1 MINKVKPITWVG
13 IILSLFGMFLAAGAT
28 KLPLLDKVLSDQ
40 NLSLLGLALVWV
52 LTVILLGIVK
62 FGEKASFDS
71 IGFKPI
77 TLKAGLLAIGI
88 GIVLSLA
95 VPVLTLLVVQVI
107 PTNGDGIEEVASS
120 VPWWLLLLS
129 VLTAG
134 ITEEIIFRGYLIER
148 LGEISSKNAL
158 IVVISVIAFVL
169 PHTLSWN
176 LAHVLGVVLPLGLIL
191 SLIYLWKR
199 NLVFNIIIHIVI
211 DLPLVVMA
219 LMAG

>member
-1 MINKVKPITWVG
+1 MSKKVKPITWVG
-13 IILSLFGMFLAAGAT
+13 IFLSLFGMFLAAGVT
-28 KLPLLDKVLSDQ
+28 KLPLVDKVLSDQ

-52 LTVILLGIVK
+52 LTILLLGIVK

-77 TLKAGLLAIGI
+77 RLKEGLLAIGI

-107 PTNGDGIEEVASS
+107 PTNGGGIEEVASS
-120 VPWWLLLLS
+120 VPWWLLFLS

-148 LGEISSKNAL
+148 LNELSSKNAL
-158 IVVISVIAFVL
+158 VVLISVIAFVL
-169 PHTLSWN
+169 PHILSWN

-219 LMAG
+219 LLAG

>member
-13 IILSLFGMFLAAGAT
+13 IFLSLFGMFLAAGVT

-40 NLSLLGLALVWV
+40 NLSLVGLALVWV

-62 FGEKASFDS
+62 FGEKRPFNS
-71 IGFKPI
+71 IGFKLI
-77 TLKAGLLAIGI
+77 TFKEVLLAVGI

-95 VPVLTLLVVQVI
+95 VPVLTLLISQII
-107 PTNGDGIEEVASS
+107 PAGEGGIDDVASAT
-120 VPWWLLLLS
+120 PWWLLLFS

-134 ITEEIIFRGYLIER
+134 ITEEILFRGYLIER
-148 LGEISSKNAL
+148 LGELSSKKIL
-158 IVVISVIAFVL
+158 IVFVSVVAFVI
-169 PHTLSWN
+169 PHMLSWN

-191 SLIYLWKR
+191 TLIYLRKR

-211 DLPLVVMA
+211 DLPLVVIA
-219 LMAG
+219 LLAG